1 VNFSTPSKVYSVIDN
16 MRQASLLRAPN
27 RVLINEMMNGLP
39 PYSKQEED
47 ENHILVNVNWKE
59 GTNALHQARRQF
71 DQAHLRTGNYFT
83 VALDSGPAKRDE
95 WGRTIT
101 RLINKPL
108 KRHPVIAPRLL
119 HTLRSKF
126 ASVVLHGPGSQ
137 IWDDRYEV
145 TPTFIGIDDLFIPTD
160 TLLTYENLYYFSV
173 RRGMKPGEL
182 YRKTF
187 FCGKNVDP
195 GWDLKLVQKILD
207 SYKDLN
213 QNPQNWNWADNL
225 EKMSELYKQ
234 NLTYFDGDSAPT
246 IWFYEFFY
254 QTDKNGGWHRVMML
268 AEDYLP
274 EGTKDAARKFIYKS
288 KTRFCDTLSEV
299 LHTQFGD
306 GNNVP
311 PFKYHAI
318 RGVGNMLYD
327 VISMLNR
334 VRCQLTQH
342 VFEQMMMLFNVA
354 DPNDRSRID
363 RLLLLNQGIMPEGTT
378 IVPSA
383 QRHTI
388 DSNLVQGLMNDYHQ
402 LVSNSTASYNE
413 DLSRKEGEP
422 ETATAVMAR
431 MNAINALTST
441 MVQLSYAQ
449 ETFSWREI
457 ARRFCIE
464 HSPESMVQKFQEE
477 CDREGI
483 PRKYLDVN
491 RWEVNPEQ
499 VLGDGNPQLAVAE
512 ATQLLGVGP
521 QLDPEPQRIVRRKY
535 IAAVTRN
542 DALAKELVPD
552 DPKGRMNMSKHD
564 ATQSFGALMQGI
576 PIKPISGFNHPDQIE
591 TVLSLMA
598 QVIQRINSSDK
609 MGTPQDLIGLQTA
622 AKYVED
628 HIQILAQDKNEKQ
641 RVASYTNTLRRLM
654 NFAKAFAQRQQ
665 QAQKKAMQQQQQA
678 HDPEA
683 LAKAQSDMLLT
694 KVKIAGKTAADRQ
707 KLQHKQQ
714 SFEAE
719 QHRKN
724 LQLAGDT
731 ARQSAKTHA
740 DIYNQSMKAGADAHA
755 RRMAFDDDE

>member
-1 VNFSTPSKVYSVIDN
+1 

-27 RVLINEMMNGLP
+27 RVLINELMNGIQ
-39 PYSKQEED
+39 PYTKQEED

-59 GTNALHQARRQF
+59 GTNALHQARRQY

-137 IWDDRYEV
+137 IWDDPYEV

-160 TLLTYENLYYFSV
+160 TLLTYENLYYFCV

-182 YRKTF
+182 FRKTF

-195 GWDLKLVQKILD
+195 GWDLPMVRALLN
-207 SYKDLN
+207 SFKDLN

-246 IWFYEFFY
+246 LWFYEFFY
-254 QTDKNGGWHRVMML
+254 QTEENGGWYRVMML
-268 AEDYLP
+268 TEDYVPPGYKELI
-274 EGTKDAARKFIYKS
+274 KDPKRFIYKS
-288 KTRFCDTLSEV
+288 KTRFCDTLSEA

-311 PFKYHAI
+311 PFKYHSI
-318 RGVGNMLYD
+318 RGLGNLLYD
-327 VISMLNR
+327 VIHMLNR
-334 VRCQLTQH
+334 VRCQFTQH

-383 QRHTI
+383 QRYQI
-388 DSNLVQGLMNDYHQ
+388 DNNLVQTLMNDFHE
-402 LVSNSTASYNE
+402 LVSNSSASYNE

-441 MVQLSYAQ
+441 MVQLSYVQ

-464 HSPESMVQKFQEE
+464 SSPEPCVMKFREE
-477 CDREGI
+477 AMREGV
-483 PRKYLDVN
+483 PAKYLDSN

-512 ATQLLGVGP
+512 ATQLLGVAP

-542 DALAKELVPD
+542 DALANQLVPE

-598 QVIQRINSSDK
+598 NVIQRIKQTDN
-609 MGTPQDLIGLQTA
+609 MGTMQDLIGLQTA

-641 RVASYTNTLRRLM
+641 RVATYSKTLGRLM
-654 NFAKAFAQRQQ
+654 NFAKGFFQRQQ
-665 QAQKKAMQQQQQA
+665 QAQKKAAQQQQQGQN
-678 HDPEA
+678 PEA
-683 LAKAQSDMLLT
+683 IAKAQGDMLLT
-694 KVKIAGKTAADRQ
+694 KVKLSGKQAMDKQ
-707 KLQHKQQ
+707 KLQHKQIAFDADQ
-714 SFEAE
+714 R
-719 QHRKN
+719 RKN
-724 LQLAGDT
+724 LQVQGDAT
-731 ARQSAKTHA
+731 RQNARTHA
-740 DIYNQSMKAGADAHA
+740 DIYATGLKAGADAHA
-755 RRMAFDDDE
+755 KRMAFDDDEY